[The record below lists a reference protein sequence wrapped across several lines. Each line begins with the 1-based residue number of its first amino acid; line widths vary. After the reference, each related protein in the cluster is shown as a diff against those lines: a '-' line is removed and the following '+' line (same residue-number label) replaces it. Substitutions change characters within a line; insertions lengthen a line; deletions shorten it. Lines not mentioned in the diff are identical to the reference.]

1 MKKQIKPIVPIVK
14 ALQTL
19 RAFNATSILAG
30 MTLILSPVAFGGQFE
45 PPINY
50 FLNRS
55 LNGIAKGDFNRD
67 GNVDL
72 VVSGCGSPQ
81 CTVTGSVYVLLG
93 DGNGGFTR
101 GRRFVAGPPGTD
113 AIALATGD
121 FNRDGTPDLVVINNA
136 INQFGDVSVLLADG
150 SGGFLPP
157 VSYRV
162 GGAVPIWPAVAD
174 FNRDGNPDL
183 AISVT
188 TTDSVAVLLG
198 NGDGTFQPAV
208 NYTVGGGPQG
218 IATGD
223 VNNDG
228 LPDIVSA
235 DECGDDPACRDG
247 TVSVLLGN
255 GDGTFQP
262 RLVFPEGI
270 FPLSVAI
277 ADFNGDHRPDLAIAN
292 PCGTDE
298 ACVSLGSVGIMLGN
312 GDGTFQP
319 VVNYP
324 ATDNLTVR
332 VDVGKFNHDGHPD
345 VVALNVQDSNI
356 TVLTG
361 NGDGTFQPGDNYIV
375 GLTPIGVAIG
385 QFNQDN
391 AFDLAVAD
399 ENSFEVSVLLNNR
412 SGDFPGSQR

>member
-1 MKKQIKPIVPIVK
+1 M
-14 ALQTL
+14 QTL
-19 RAFNATSILAG
+19 RAFHATSILAG
-30 MTLILSPVAFGGQFE
+30 IALVFSPVVFAGQFE
-45 PPINY
+45 PAVNY

-55 LNGIAKGDFNRD
+55 LNGIARGDFNRD
-67 GNVDL
+67 GNADL
-72 VVSGCGSPQ
+72 AVTGCGNPGCS
-81 CTVTGSVYVLLG
+81 TTGSVFVLLG
-93 DGNGGFTR
+93 SRNGSFTR
-101 GRRFVAGPPGTD
+101 GGKFVAGPAGTD
-113 AIALATGD
+113 AIAVSTGD
-121 FNRDGTPDLVVINNA
+121 FNHDGTPDLVVINNA
-136 INQFGDVSVLLADG
+136 VNQFGTVSVLLADG

-157 VSYRV
+157 VSYGV

-174 FNRDGNPDL
+174 FNRDGNRDL

-223 VNNDG
+223 VNGDG
-228 LPDIVSA
+228 FADIISA
-235 DECGDDPACRDG
+235 DECGDDPECRDG

-262 RLVFPEGI
+262 RLVFAEGI
-270 FPLSVAI
+270 FPLSIAV
-277 ADFNGDHRPDLAIAN
+277 ADFDGDNHPDLAIAN

-298 ACVSLGSVGIMLGN
+298 ACSSLGTVGIMLGN

-324 ATDNLTVR
+324 TTGYLPVR

-361 NGDGTFQPGDNYIV
+361 NGDGTFQPGDDYLV
-375 GLTPIGVAIG
+375 GLTPIAVAVG
-385 QFNQDN
+385 QFNRDN
-391 AFDLAVAD
+391 AMDLAVAD

-412 SGDFPGSQR
+412 SGNFHGSQR